1 MKTIKH
7 IALIAALAVVS
18 VSCSKVLEETPHTIF
33 VPSFFNT
40 DAGVEGGINRM
51 YYHLRSLY
59 GGGTMIT
66 FNEAGTDEYS
76 WGESAEDSHRIADMN
91 AGDKNWSASQNP
103 ASSVWDA
110 CFGNINTANGVIE
123 NGEANGASPALLAEV
138 RFFRAFDYYT
148 LVTTFGGVPLNLGSG
163 ELKFNSAPSRV
174 SYRNTVDEVFDKC
187 IIPDLE
193 YALANLP
200 ETPRK
205 TGAVTKTV
213 ARLYLAKAYLFY
225 AWWSENPNDI
235 PTYPEKSVNNI
246 DEEGGEHA
254 MVRDKSKANGFFQ
267 KALQYAQDGIKGAA
281 AGGYALE
288 ATGYDLWKG
297 ANKYSKEFL
306 LFADYT
312 QDSEQYGGTT
322 LSGYSGGG
330 APDYTMNWMVTP
342 NYTNIQFGVDDKGR
356 SADGLKWNNGK
367 AITRAA
373 EQGYGRPWARMA
385 PIHEVFTK
393 TFADQN
399 DQRLDITFMLNYR
412 ENYSRYNN
420 KPKDA
425 VVYAANS
432 MAVPYDGVVFKFL
445 PQNLE
450 KGVVKYPQDIKA
462 GERRG
467 ASQFGGGEMA
477 GEAAFV
483 VEPNHIGRHVFP
495 GPWKTGIY
503 RTDKSDNAPG
513 NPNSGN
519 FRPLPIARL
528 AELYFVGCEA
538 AIKLGDKDTAYNL
551 ILPIRQR
558 AGKANYSVKEAQEVN
573 IDNSAALVAATPK
586 GNDLTIDW
594 LMGEYSREF
603 FMEARRW
610 YDLTRTQTWEKFA
623 TTYSMCNLLS
633 DPDGEEHTYTRT
645 IEKKHYMRP
654 IPVGQL
660 NGLEMDDA
668 AKAVY
673 QNPGYEN

>member
-7 IALIAALAVVS
+7 IAIIAVLAVVS
-18 VSCSKVLEETPHTIF
+18 VSCSKVLEETPRTLF
-33 VPSFFNT
+33 VPSFFST

-59 GGGTMIT
+59 GGANIIN
-66 FNEAGTDEYS
+66 FNEAGTDEYT
-76 WGESAEDSHRIADMN
+76 WAESAEDNHRISDMN
-91 AGDKNWSASQNP
+91 AGDKQWSASQNP
-103 ASSVWDA
+103 ASSVWNA

-123 NGEANGASPALLAEV
+123 NGEANGVSPALLAEV
-138 RFFRAFDYYT
+138 RFFRAFDYYM

-200 ETPRK
+200 EVSRK
-205 TGAVTKTV
+205 TGTVTKTV

-235 PTYPEKSVNNI
+235 PTYPETSENI
-246 DEEGGEHA
+246 IDDGGGKHD
-254 MVRDKSKANGFFQ
+254 MVRSKANAEGFFK
-267 KALQYAQDGIKGAA
+267 KALQYATDGIDNAA

-297 ANKYSKEFL
+297 PNKYSKEFL

-330 APDYTMNWMVTP
+330 APDFTMQWMVTP
-342 NYTNIQFGVDDKGR
+342 NYTNIQFGVDDASR

-385 PIHEVFTK
+385 PIHEVFYK

-399 DQRLDITFMLNYR
+399 DQRIDVTFNLNYR
-412 ENYSRYNN
+412 QNYSRYNN
-420 KPKDA
+420 KPADHF
-425 VVYAANS
+425 VYAANG
-432 MAVPYDGVVFKFL
+432 MKVGYDGVVLKFL
-445 PQNLE
+445 PENLA
-450 KGVVKYPQDIKA
+450 KGVVTYPQDIKA

-483 VEPNHIGRHVFP
+483 IEPNHIGRHNFP
-495 GPWKTGIY
+495 GPWKTSIY

-519 FRPLPIARL
+519 FRPLVIARM
-528 AELYFVGCEA
+528 AEFYFVGAEA
-538 AIKLGDKDTAYNL
+538 AIKLGDKETAYKM
-551 ILPIRQR
+551 ILPIRER
-558 AGKANYSVKEAQEVN
+558 AGKANYSVRDQQAVN
-573 IDNSAALVAATPK
+573 IDKSAELVAATPT
-586 GNDLTIDW
+586 GAALDIEW
-594 LMGEYSREF
+594 LLGEYSREF

-610 YDLTRTQTWEKFA
+610 YDLSRTQMWEKMA
-623 TTYSMCNLLS
+623 STYSICHLFS
-633 DPDGEEHTYTRT
+633 ETDGDEHTYTRT
-645 IEKKHYMRP
+645 IEKKHYLRP

-660 NGLEMDDA
+660 NGLEMDAA

>member
-7 IALIAALAVVS
+7 IAILAVLAVVS

-33 VPSFFNT
+33 VPSFFST

-59 GGGTMIT
+59 GGGDMIT
-66 FNEAGTDEYS
+66 ANGAGTDEFT
-76 WGESAEDSHRIADMN
+76 WAESAEDKHRIADMN
-91 AGDKNWSASQNP
+91 AGDRQWSGSQNP
-103 ASSVWDA
+103 ASNVWDV

-123 NGEANGASPALLAEV
+123 NGEANGVSPALLAEV
-138 RFFRAFDYYT
+138 RFFRAFDYYM

-193 YALANLP
+193 YALENLP
-200 ETPRK
+200 EKSRK
-205 TGAVTKTV
+205 TGTVTKTV

-246 DEEGGEHA
+246 DENGGEHP
-254 MVRDKSKANGFFQ
+254 MVRDKGKANGFFK
-267 KALQYAQDGIKGAA
+267 KALDYAQAGIDGAA

-288 ATGYDLWKG
+288 ATSYDLWKG
-297 ANKYSKEFL
+297 QNKYSKEFL

-312 QDSEQYGGTT
+312 IDSEQYGGTT

-342 NYTNIQFGVDDKGR
+342 NYTNIQYGVGDPGR

-385 PIHEVFTK
+385 PIHEVFYK

-399 DQRLDITFMLNYR
+399 DQRVDISFNLHYR
-412 ENYSRYNN
+412 QNYSRYNN
-420 KPKDA
+420 MPKDD
-425 VVYAANS
+425 VVYAANG
-432 MAVPYDGVVFKFL
+432 MEVGYDGVVFKFL
-445 PQNLE
+445 TQNLA
-450 KGVVKYPQDIKA
+450 KGVVTYPQDIKA

-483 VEPNHIGRHVFP
+483 IEPNHIGRHAFP
-495 GPWKTGIY
+495 GTWKTGCY
-503 RTDKSDNAPG
+503 RTDKADNAPG

-519 FRPLPIARL
+519 FRPLVIARL
-528 AELYFVGCEA
+528 AELYFVGAEA
-538 AIKLGDKDTAYNL
+538 AIKLGDNTTAYKM
-551 ILPIRQR
+551 ILPIRER
-558 AGKANYSVKEAQEVN
+558 AGKANFSVRDNQPVD
-573 IDNSAALVAATPK
+573 IDKSAELVAATPT
-586 GNDLTIDW
+586 GAALNIEW
-594 LMGEYSREF
+594 LLGEYSREF

-610 YDLTRTQTWEKFA
+610 YDLTRTQMWEKMA
-623 TTYSMCNLLS
+623 GTYSMCNLFS
-633 DPDGEEHTYTRT
+633 EADGDEHTYTRS
-645 IEKKHYMRP
+645 IEKKHYLRP

-660 NGLEMDDA
+660 NGLEMDDD

>member
-7 IALIAALAVVS
+7 IAILAVLAVVS

-33 VPSFFNT
+33 VPSFFST

-59 GGGTMIT
+59 GGGDMIT
-66 FNEAGTDEYS
+66 ANGAGTDEFT
-76 WGESAEDSHRIADMN
+76 WAESAEDKHRIADMN
-91 AGDKNWSASQNP
+91 AGDRQWSASQNP
-103 ASSVWDA
+103 ASNVWDV

-123 NGEANGASPALLAEV
+123 NGEANGVSPALLAEV
-138 RFFRAFDYYT
+138 RFFRAFDYYM

-193 YALANLP
+193 YALENLP
-200 ETPRK
+200 EKSRK
-205 TGAVTKTV
+205 TGTVTKTV

-246 DEEGGEHA
+246 DENGGEHP
-254 MVRDKSKANGFFQ
+254 MVRDKGKANGFFK
-267 KALQYAQDGIKGAA
+267 KALDYAQAGIDGAA

-297 ANKYSKEFL
+297 QNKYSKEFL

-312 QDSEQYGGTT
+312 IDSEQYGGTT

-342 NYTNIQFGVDDKGR
+342 NYTNIQYGVGDAGR

-385 PIHEVFTK
+385 PIHEVFYK

-399 DQRLDITFMLNYR
+399 DQRVDISFNLHYR
-412 ENYSRYNN
+412 QNYSRYNN
-420 KPKDA
+420 MPKDD
-425 VVYAANS
+425 VVYAANG
-432 MAVPYDGVVFKFL
+432 MEVGYDGVVFKFL
-445 PQNLE
+445 TQNLA
-450 KGVVKYPQDIKA
+450 KGVVTYPQDIKA

-483 VEPNHIGRHVFP
+483 IEPNHIGRHAFP
-495 GPWKTGIY
+495 GTWKTGCY
-503 RTDKSDNAPG
+503 RTDKADNAPG

-519 FRPLPIARL
+519 FRPLVIARL
-528 AELYFVGCEA
+528 AELYFVGAEA
-538 AIKLGDKDTAYNL
+538 AIKLGDNTTAYKM
-551 ILPIRQR
+551 ILPIRER
-558 AGKANYSVKEAQEVN
+558 AGKANFSVRDNQPVN
-573 IDNSAALVAATPK
+573 IDKSAELVAATPT
-586 GNDLTIDW
+586 GAALNIEW

-610 YDLTRTQTWEKFA
+610 YDLTRTQTWEKMA
-623 TTYSMCNLLS
+623 GSYSMCNLFS
-633 DPDGEEHTYTRT
+633 EADGDEHTYTRS
-645 IEKKHYMRP
+645 IEKKHYLRP